1 MPMPLTRAQAMSEV
15 TWHLVTDESHG
26 YSQPHRMGDGTEEDI
41 TLSDGEVV
49 TVHGGAY
56 DCSECMR
63 VAVDCALTGSHY
75 EPITYMWTG
84 SQRDDLLA
92 VGFTEVGLDDV
103 QDGDILL
110 TDGHTEMVI
119 DMDGRLVQAG
129 FRHSEDYGI
138 DGEPGDQTGD
148 ESGWSDYD
156 PSDWETAFRYA
167 GPERED
173 APEGV
178 TIIDNRKELDMTNWA
193 IIAFDG
199 CGYLYDGAKL
209 HPLHSEDEQ
218 KFVEYL
224 YGEAKRQRDAGNMPH
239 IPLGDGLDCIYGKGP
254 WGKKLAEILAR

>member
-1 MPMPLTRAQAMSEV
+1 MPLTRAQAMSEV

-49 TVHGGAY
+49 TFHGKDY

-63 VAVDCALTGSHY
+63 VAVDCALSGSYHG
-75 EPITYMWTG
+75 PITYMYTG
-84 SQRDDLLA
+84 SEREDLLA

-103 QDGDILL
+103 QDGDVLL

-129 FRHSEDYGI
+129 FRHSEDYDI

-156 PSDWETAFRYA
+156 PDEWETAFRYC
-167 GPERED
+167 GPERE
-173 APEGV
+173 PEGV
-178 TIIDNRKELDMTNWA
+178 TIIYNRRIQKMADWE
-193 IIAFDG
+193 IVAFDG
-199 CGYLYDGAKL
+199 CGYLFESGRL
-209 HPLHSEDEQ
+209 HPLANPDEQ
-218 KFVEYL
+218 TFVEWL
-224 YGEAKRQRDAGNMPH
+224 CGEAKRQRDNGDMPH
-239 IPLGDGLDCIYGKGP
+239 IALGDDLDCIYGVGP
-254 WGKKLAEILAR
+254 WGKKLVEILSRAA

>member
-1 MPMPLTRAQAMSEV
+1 MPLTRSQAMSEV

-26 YSQPHRMGDGTEEDI
+26 YSQPGRMGDGTEEDI
-41 TLSDGEVV
+41 VLSDGETV
-49 TVHGGAY
+49 TVHGKDY

-63 VAVDCALTGSHY
+63 VAVNCALTGSYH

-84 SQRDDLLA
+84 SERDDLLA
-92 VGFTEVGLDDV
+92 VGFEEISPWDA

-110 TDGHTEMVI
+110 MDGHTEMVI

-148 ESGWSDYD
+148 ESSYSDFD
-156 PSDWETAFRYA
+156 PSEWDTAFRYC

-173 APEGV
+173 EPEP
-178 TIIDNRKELDMTNWA
+178 IDIKEINMDDWA
-193 IIAFDG
+193 ILAFDG
-199 CGYLYDGAKL
+199 AGYLYAAGKL
-209 HPLHSEDEQ
+209 HPLANEDEQ

-224 YGEAKRQRDAGNMPH
+224 YSEAKRQRDEGNMPH
-239 IPLGDGLDCIYGKGP
+239 IILGESDVDVIYSKGP

>member
-1 MPMPLTRAQAMSEV
+1 MPLTRAQAASEV
-15 TWHLVTDESHG
+15 MWDLVNDPANG
-26 YSQPHRMGDGTEEDI
+26 YSQPGRQGDGTAKTL
-41 TLSDGEVV
+41 TLSDGE
-49 TVHGGAY
+49 TVEVAHGDA
-56 DCSECMR
+56 DCSEGVRRCY
-63 VAVDCALTGSHY
+63 A
-75 EPITYMWTG
+75 
-84 SQRDDLLA
+84 A
-92 VGFTEVGLDDV
+92 VGVLPWGYWDSYTFTGNEADMLTSHGFVEVGLDDV

-138 DGEPGDQTGD
+138 DGEAGDQTGT
-148 ESGWSDYD
+148 ESSYSDYD
-156 PSDWETAFRYA
+156 PSDWECAFRYA

-173 APEGV
+173 TPAPESV
-178 TIIDNRKELDMTNWA
+178 TIIDNRKDIDMTNWA

-218 KFVEYL
+218 AFVEYL